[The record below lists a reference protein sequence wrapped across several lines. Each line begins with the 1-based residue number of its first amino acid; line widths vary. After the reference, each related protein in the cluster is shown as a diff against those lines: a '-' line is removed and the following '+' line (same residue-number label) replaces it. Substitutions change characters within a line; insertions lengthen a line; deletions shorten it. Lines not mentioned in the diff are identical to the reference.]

1 LERFKRLL
9 ERADILMMKP
19 MDNGSDDSVLKFP
32 TSFPLKVIGINEN
45 DFEKYVIR
53 LVAQHVPYLD
63 GGQVSSRES
72 SQGKY
77 LSVSLTFLAESRTQ
91 VDAIYMD
98 LTASERVL
106 FVI

>member
-1 LERFKRLL
+1 
-9 ERADILMMKP
+9 MN
-19 MDNGSDDSVLKFP
+19 NGSDESVLKFP
-32 TSFPLKVIGINEN
+32 TSFPLKVIGVNDN
-45 DFEKYVIR
+45 DFEDYVIR
-53 LVAQHVPYLD
+53 LVARHVPYLD
-63 GGQVSSRES
+63 GGEVSSRES

-77 LSVSLTFLAESRTQ
+77 LSVTLTFIAESRAQ

>member
-1 LERFKRLL
+1 
-9 ERADILMMKP
+9 MMRP
-19 MDNGSDDSVLKFP
+19 MDNGSEDGVLKFP
-32 TSFPLKVIGINEN
+32 TSFPLKVIGVNDN
-45 DFEKYVIR
+45 DFETYVIR
-53 LVAQHVPYLD
+53 LVTRHVPYLD
-63 GGQVSSRES
+63 GDEVSSRES

-77 LSVSLTFLAESRTQ
+77 LSVTLTFIAESRAQ

>member
-1 LERFKRLL
+1 
-9 ERADILMMKP
+9 MKP
-19 MDNGSDDSVLKFP
+19 MSNGSGDGVLKFP
-32 TSFPLKVIGINEN
+32 TSFPLKVIGMNEN
-45 DFEKYVIR
+45 NFETYVVR
-53 LVAQHVPYLD
+53 LVARHVPYLK
-63 GGQVSSRES
+63 GEEVSSRES

-77 LSVSLTFLAESRTQ
+77 LSVTLTFVAESRAQ

>member
-1 LERFKRLL
+1 MIRL
-9 ERADILMMKP
+9 MN
-19 MDNGSDDSVLKFP
+19 NGSDESVLKFP
-32 TSFPLKVIGINEN
+32 TSFPLKVIGVNDN
-45 DFEKYVIR
+45 DFEDYVIR
-53 LVAQHVPYLD
+53 LVARHVPYLD
-63 GGQVSSRES
+63 GGEVSSRES

-77 LSVSLTFLAESRTQ
+77 LSVTLTFIAESRAQ